1 MCAHLLT
8 AVENTEGFTG
18 KKQSIHKLHKKTNL
32 VAILLCSAKWA
43 ADPFQALGE
52 QQAHGHLRKEELY
65 LI

>member
-32 VAILLCSAKWA
+32 VAILLCSAK
-43 ADPFQALGE
+43 
-52 QQAHGHLRKEELY
+52 
-65 LI
+65 